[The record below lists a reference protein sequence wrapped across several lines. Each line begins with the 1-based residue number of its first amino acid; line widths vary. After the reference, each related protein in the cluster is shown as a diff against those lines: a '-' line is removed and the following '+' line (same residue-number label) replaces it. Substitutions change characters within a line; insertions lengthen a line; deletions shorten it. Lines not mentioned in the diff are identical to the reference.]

1 MLFPLKMYQKLQ
13 EPIRLIIIFNLDSAF
28 LVIKYL
34 FIKLNRNN
42 NDKMKVNQLQYIAIF
57 FGGL

>member
-1 MLFPLKMYQKLQ
+1 MYQKLQ